1 MGAELRARILEC
13 GREISGRNKSIVNVQ
28 LHQRELINK
37 GYSDIGSKK
46 MHFHSRE
53 TPLAVVSV
61 YSEDSFPRLGN
72 SNVYIDIDSW
82 III

>member
-1 MGAELRARILEC
+1 
-13 GREISGRNKSIVNVQ
+13 
-28 LHQRELINK
+28 
-37 GYSDIGSKK
+37 

-72 SNVYIDIDSW
+72 SNVYIDIDMTFKALH
-82 III
+82 